1 MITVLV
7 GTAELEAAE
16 AADLRDADAE
26 AAPRGAAQADAAAPA
41 APEVVLTGDA
51 YRHLFRARRVA
62 VGERLRL
69 TDGAGRARWGEVAA
83 VDRATATVR
92 LAGPAPLHRPAG
104 HVELLVAAPEKSRAS
119 WLVEKATELGVAAV
133 RFLDTE
139 RTPREFGTG
148 TVRRLER
155 VAAAALEQSH
165 GSRLPELTGTH
176 PWTDLPALLAP
187 TAPAARYL
195 LDTGDQAATGAA
207 LALAAD
213 PGAATAVLVGPEGG
227 WTDDERAALA
237 ALACR
242 PITLGATTLRTET
255 AALVAAGLLLSR
267 AALAPPAPAD

>member
-1 MITVLV
+1 VITVLV
-7 GTAELEAAE
+7 GVAELQGTE
-16 AADLRDADAE
+16 
-26 AAPRGAAQADAAAPA
+26 
-41 APEVVLTGDA
+41 GDA
-51 YRHLFRARRVA
+51 GEIVLAGDVYRHLFRARRVA

-104 HVELLVAAPEKSRAS
+104 RVELLVAVPEKARAS

-133 RFLDTE
+133 RFLDTA
-139 RTPREFGTG
+139 RTPRDFGAG

-176 PWTDLPALLAP
+176 PWSDLPALLAP

-195 LDTGDQAATGAA
+195 LDTGDQALSGAA
-207 LALAAD
+207 LALD
-213 PGAATAVLVGPEGG
+213 PALTTVLVGPEGG
-227 WTDDERAALA
+227 WTDPERAALA
-237 ALACR
+237 TLSCR
-242 PITLGATTLRTET
+242 PITLGPTTLRTET
-255 AALVAAGLLLSR
+255 AALAAAALLLAR
-267 AALAPPAPAD
+267 